1 MTEQE
6 KSDINKRINDT
17 RNSVVIAIIFSF
29 LAMTISFICLFIQC
43 DTRDNMTKSIDY
55 IENRIGFV
63 ERKSSELIN
72 QLQYLNREVDRNSK
86 NTTFDRMKE
95 RKELLLFYKKLFTE
109 DEWNSAY
116 ERMIAKEHVRIH
128 SDLNSRQTPYVS
140 N

>member
-6 KSDINKRINDT
+6 KSDINTKINDAG
-17 RNSVVIAIIFSF
+17 NLIVIAIIFSF
-29 LAMTISFICLFIQC
+29 IAIAISFICVFIQH
-43 DTRDNMTKSIDY
+43 DTRDNVTKSIDY
-55 IENRIGFV
+55 IETRVNSV
-63 ERKSSELIN
+63 ERQSSELIN

-86 NTTFDRMKE
+86 NTISSRREE
-95 RKELLLFYKKLFTE
+95 RKEEMLFYKKLFTE

-128 SDLNSRQTPYVS
+128 SAINSRPIPYFP